1 LGVWTETWIGIVERS
16 RKPSTAK
23 TYRTHI
29 KYLQPLAGVRLDR
42 LTSEHVEQ
50 LYVGLLARGVLP
62 VSVQGAH
69 RTYRSCLREAVKR
82 GWLSRNPVTA
92 ARPGTVKEREV
103 VPLTIV
109 EARAILAAASQHP
122 NAVKWA
128 IALGLG
134 LRQGEALGL
143 QWADIDLAAG
153 TLSVRRSLRQGRW
166 QHGCGDP
173 GACSARPQNC
183 PRRHGGGLIVG
194 APKSKRSTRTI
205 VLPRPLQAALKA
217 HRSAQASERLAAGEL
232 WQAAPHN
239 GLHTGTGWVFASPVG
254 KSIDPRRDWEAWKN
268 VLKVAGVRDAR
279 LHDARHTAATFLPVA
294 GVDTRTV
301 MELLGW
307 C

>member
-69 RTYRSCLREAVKR
+69 RTYRSCLGDAVKR

-92 ARPGTVKEREV
+92 ARPGTVEEREV

-166 QHGCGDP
+166 QHGCADP

-217 HRSAQASERLAAGEL
+217 HRSAQASERLAAGESG
-232 WQAAPHN
+232 
-239 GLHTGTGWVFASPVG
+239 GLRHITVCTPGQGGCSPVRLASRSTPGGTGKPGRTSSKWQESATPASTTPAT
-254 KSIDPRRDWEAWKN
+254 RRQPSFPSPASTP
-268 VLKVAGVRDAR
+268 A
-279 LHDARHTAATFLPVA
+279 P
-294 GVDTRTV
+294 
-301 MELLGW
+301 
-307 C
+307 